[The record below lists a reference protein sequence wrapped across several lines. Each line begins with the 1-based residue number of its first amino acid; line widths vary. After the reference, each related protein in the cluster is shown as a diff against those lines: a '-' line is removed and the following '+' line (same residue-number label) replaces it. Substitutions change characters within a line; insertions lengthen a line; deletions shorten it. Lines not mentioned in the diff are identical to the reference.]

1 LRTVIAAA
9 AAIERR
15 ATRCFSAE
23 MAEGAAVAAPVSL
36 ELETEGVIAFLE
48 AVS

>member
-1 LRTVIAAA
+1 MVIAAA

-15 ATRCFSAE
+15 ATLCFSAE
-23 MAEGAAVAAPVSL
+23 MAERLAVAAPVSL

-48 AVS
+48 LVA